1 MRKPGDGLR
10 LGATFRN
17 QIGPRPTMSI
27 RLLNLL
33 MVLALA
39 VPSSGY
45 SALASPPPQNHRS
58 KSDANI
64 NAIGHRRI
72 EHGPNLYSSERE
84 KEIGK
89 MLAEETERSYKFVND
104 PAIIEYIERVAQNL
118 AKNSDAQMPITVAVI
133 DSDDVNAF
141 TLPGGYQYVSRGL
154 LLELEG
160 DAELASVIARGIAH
174 TALRSAT
181 MLATKGGITNMAI
194 TPAAKVATG
203 DSTGTAASQAVLVQ
217 IALMRREDEMDADY
231 FGVQYMYKAG
241 YDPKG
246 LMNLVQRIG
255 NASSSPDREVFEP
268 LRSFPPVNERL
279 AALRKEIS
287 AILPPQ
293 PDAVVSTPEFDEFKA
308 RLPARNSE
316 PRK

>member
-1 MRKPGDGLR
+1 
-10 LGATFRN
+10 
-17 QIGPRPTMSI
+17 MSI

-45 SALASPPPQNHRS
+45 SALASPPPHIHRS
-58 KSDANI
+58 KSDADI

-72 EHGPNLYSSERE
+72 EHGPNFYSPE
-84 KEIGK
+84 KEKELGK
-89 MLAEETERSYKFVND
+89 TLAGEMERSYKFLYD
-104 PAIIEYIERVAQNL
+104 PTVTEYIERVARNL

-241 YDPKG
+241 YDPKC

-255 NASSSPDREVFEP
+255 NASSAPDHGVFEP
-268 LRSFPPVNERL
+268 LRSFPSVDDRL
-279 AALRKEIS
+279 AALRHEIS
-287 AILPPQ
+287 TTLPPQ
-293 PDAVVSTPEFDEFKA
+293 SDAIVSTPEFDEFKA
-308 RLPARNSE
+308 RLRAENSD